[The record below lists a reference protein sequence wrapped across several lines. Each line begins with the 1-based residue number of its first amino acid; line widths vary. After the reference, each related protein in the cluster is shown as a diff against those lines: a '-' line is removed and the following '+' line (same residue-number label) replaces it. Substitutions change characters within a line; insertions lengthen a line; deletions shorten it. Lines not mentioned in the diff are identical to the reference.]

1 MAETEN
7 KAASVVNVAFAV
19 AGAVVAVY
27 IVFRIAVAIYY
38 LVSNV
43 AFAVARAAIAIFGST
58 STSTTTNKKTM
69 KAPGKNVRIFRD
81 DFAGDPKS
89 YFRKLRN
96 K

>member
-19 AGAVVAVY
+19 AGAAVAVY
-27 IVFRIAVAIYY
+27 IVFRIAVAI
-38 LVSNV
+38 
-43 AFAVARAAIAIFGST
+43 FG

-69 KAPGKNVRIFRD
+69 KAPGKNVRIFRG